1 MAILLFYLKKKNTSV
16 KILELG
22 LLGGEGEGDVAVSVP
37 SPRKEHL
44 LTDAERQAASSRC
57 ILIS

>member
-1 MAILLFYLKKKNTSV
+1 MAILLLLKKKPKTNKQKKNTSV

-22 LLGGEGEGDVAVSVP
+22 LLDNEGAVTVSVP

-44 LTDAERQAASSRC
+44 LTDAERQAAP
-57 ILIS
+57 

>member
-1 MAILLFYLKKKNTSV
+1 MAILLLLKKKTKNKQTKKNTSV

-22 LLGGEGEGDVAVSVP
+22 LLDREGAVTVSVP

-44 LTDAERQAASSRC
+44 LTDAERQAAP
-57 ILIS
+57 

>member
-1 MAILLFYLKKKNTSV
+1 MAILLFNTSV

-22 LLGGEGEGDVAVSVP
+22 LQGGEGDVAVSVP

-44 LTDAERQAASSRC
+44 LTDAERQAAPQRC

>member
-16 KILELG
+16 NILELG

-44 LTDAERQAASSRC
+44 LTDAERQAAS
-57 ILIS
+57 